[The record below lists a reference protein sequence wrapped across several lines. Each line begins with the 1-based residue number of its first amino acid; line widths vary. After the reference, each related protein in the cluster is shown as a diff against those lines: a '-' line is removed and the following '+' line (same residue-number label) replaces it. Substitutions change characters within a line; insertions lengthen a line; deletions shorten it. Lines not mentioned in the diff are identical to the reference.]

1 MWGSGAIRRVP
12 LPNKTTGQIRK
23 IHILVT
29 GSQQP
34 AQPRLAYTPVGLDG
48 FRSLTRWDPRIPGL
62 RYAALGLTH
71 LTGLDGFRFQTDLS
85 GKT

>member
-1 MWGSGAIRRVP
+1 MGYVGERGERPCLTKQQEKSE
-12 LPNKTTGQIRK
+12 KY
-23 IHILVT
+23 T

-71 LTGLDGFRFQTDLS
+71 LTGLEASADGTVLV
-85 GKT
+85 